1 MSSKRTANRSK
12 ASTITKT
19 DYWLNIRTPLGVM
32 GVSLAKGIAQHDKYL
47 DLLETHGLVKVNKWL
62 ETKEFDGYIV
72 KAGSETLN
80 MDELKA
86 EFEAL

>member
-1 MSSKRTANRSK
+1 MSIKRTANRSK

-19 DYWLNIRTPLGVM
+19 DFWLNIRTPLGVM

-47 DLLETHGLVKVNKWL
+47 ALLETHGLEKVNKWL
-62 ETKEFDGYIV
+62 ELKEFDGYIV
-72 KAGSETLN
+72 KAGNESIS
-80 MDELKA
+80 MDELDK